1 MKIKSITV
9 KNFGP
14 LKCVT
19 LPCDPLTILV
29 GKNGVGKSTVL
40 RALNLFYNTN
50 INVDERDYYNKETDK
65 DIIINIKFTD
75 LSENEMKVL
84 KIYIKG
90 DEFSVEKVISYNEG
104 RIQQRYHGSRF
115 INPVFSEFRK
125 AGGTDMRREYNKFK
139 DEYAFI
145 DYTNRDNADA
155 TCSEWEI
162 DNKEK
167 CIEERDDGQFFGF
180 QNVGTHRL
188 EGSTKFIFVPAV
200 HDAQSEGVETRGSS
214 ILQIMDLVVKGVL
227 ASDPEFIEIETEAKK
242 KYNVF
247 IERAKTE
254 QLSQISS
261 NLTKTLN
268 VYFPD
273 TIVNLDW
280 IEEQGVSINPP
291 RAIVRVEEEGYENT
305 IEKCGHGLQRAFI
318 LTMFQELA
326 LIQAKQFIESA
337 EDGGELKQNPSLP
350 GLIIGI
356 EEPELYQHPDRQR
369 HLIQT
374 LFKLTEGGIEGVGN
388 IQVIYTTHSPLMV
401 DYLRFNQL
409 RIFNKVKIDKGK
421 PKQTQITFAN
431 LRKAASLV
439 ESAKGDDEGSYTD
452 ESFRQRLISLM
463 TPWMNEGFFAK
474 IVVLVEGIKDR
485 ALIVGQAINRD
496 IFFDTMGIA
505 VIPCSGKNNMPEAI
519 SIFNSLNI
527 PLYTIWDS
535 DFKPDKD
542 MKKGEKAAHARTN
555 QNILRCHGCTPE
567 DFPCMKT
574 NDFICIKTNLEKEF
588 RDEIG
593 LEKYDK
599 ILQTYCDQRELGQ
612 GQYVMQNP
620 LHVSELL
627 TILQSSGFRSNIL
640 NEIIDKILKKYRSI
654 G

>member
-1 MKIKSITV
+1 MTV

-14 LKCVT
+14 LKFVT
-19 LPCDPLTILV
+19 LPCGPLTILV
-29 GKNGVGKSTVL
+29 GANGVGKSTLL
-40 RALNLFYNTN
+40 RAINLFYNTN
-50 INVDERDYYNKETDK
+50 ISVDERDYYNEEIEN

-75 LSENEMKVL
+75 LSVNEMKVL

-90 DEFSVEKVISYNEG
+90 DEMSVEKVISYNEG

-115 INPVFSEFRK
+115 INPVFSAFRK
-125 AGGTDMRREYNKFK
+125 ARGVDMRREYNVFK
-139 DEYAFI
+139 DEYAFTN
-145 DYTNRDNADA
+145 YTNRDNAEA

-167 CIEERDDGQFFGF
+167 CMEERDDGQFFGF
-180 QNVGTHRL
+180 QNVGTYRL
-188 EGSTKFIFVPAV
+188 EGNTKFIFIPAV
-200 HDAQSEGVETRGSS
+200 HDAQLEGVETRGSS
-214 ILQIMDLVVKGVL
+214 ISQIMDLVVKGAL
-227 ASDPEFIEIETEAKK
+227 ATDPDFIEIETEAQK
-242 KYNVF
+242 KYDVF
-247 IERAKTE
+247 IERAKKE

-268 VYFPD
+268 YYFPD
-273 TIVNLDW
+273 TTVDLDW
-280 IEEQGVSINPP
+280 IDEQSISINPP
-291 RAIVRVEEEGYENT
+291 RAIVRITEEGYGNT
-305 IEKCGHGLQRAFI
+305 IEKCGHGLQRSFI

-326 LIQAKQFIESA
+326 MIQAKQFIEST
-337 EDGGELKQNPSLP
+337 EDSGELKQNPSLP

-374 LFKLTEGGIEGVGN
+374 LSKLTEGGIEGVGN

-409 RIFNKVKIDKGK
+409 RIFKKLKIDKDK

-439 ESAKGDDEGSYTD
+439 ESAKDEAQGSYSD

-474 IVVLVEGIKDR
+474 VVVLVEGIKDR

-496 IFFDTMGIA
+496 IFFDRMGIA
-505 VIPCSGKNNMPEAI
+505 VIPCSGKDKMPEAI
-519 SIFNSLNI
+519 ALFHSLNI
-527 PLYTIWDS
+527 PHYTIWDS
-535 DFKPDKD
+535 DFKPDED
-542 MKKGEKAAHARTN
+542 GDNDNKAVHARAN
-555 QNILRCHGCTPE
+555 KNILRCHGYTPE
-567 DFPCMKT
+567 DFPCIT
-574 NDFICIKTNLEKEF
+574 ANDFTCIKTDLEKEF

-593 LEKYDK
+593 LEEFNK
-599 ILQTYCDQRELGQ
+599 ILQKYCDQWQLGK
-612 GQYVMQNP
+612 GQYVIQNP

-627 TILQSSGFRSNIL
+627 KILQSSGFRSNIL
-640 NEIIDKILKKYRSI
+640 NEIIDKILQKYRSI